1 MQLRLKNNTFTL
13 LAQKAIWWE
22 EERTILISDLHIGK
36 ITHFRK
42 AGIAVPQQAID
53 ENFEKLDA
61 MMRSH
66 DVKCIIFVGD
76 LFHSD
81 INSEWDRFCAW
92 RNQYTEVDMIL
103 VMGNHDGFPLEKY
116 KEICIVVYNKEL
128 RWGAFTFTHHPKPLM
143 EQDEYV
149 ISGHIHP
156 VVQLKGL
163 ANQRLKFP
171 CFYFGDQQAILP
183 SFGEFTGGYN
193 IKILENDQVIAVV
206 ENKLIRIQ

>member
-13 LAQKAIWWE
+13 LEQKAIWWE
-22 EERTILISDLHIGK
+22 EERTLLISDLHIGK

-42 AGIAVPQQAID
+42 AGIAVPQQALE

-61 MMRSH
+61 MMNSH

-92 RNQYTEVDMIL
+92 RNQYREVDMIL
-103 VMGNHDGFPLEKY
+103 VLGNHDDFPLEKY
-116 KEICIVVYNKEL
+116 EEVCIAVYDKEL
-128 RWGAFTFTHHPKPLM
+128 RVGGFTFMHHPKPIL
-143 EQDEYV
+143 EKDEYV
-149 ISGHIHP
+149 ISGHVHP
-156 VVQLKGL
+156 VVKLQGL

-171 CFYFGDQQAILP
+171 CFYFGEQQALLP

-193 IKILENDQVIAVV
+193 IEINDTDQVIAVV
-206 ENKLIRIQ
+206 EDKLIRIQ

>member
-13 LAQKAIWWE
+13 LEQKAIWWE
-22 EERTILISDLHIGK
+22 EERTLLISDLHIGK

-42 AGIAVPQQAID
+42 AGIAVPQQALE
-53 ENFEKLDA
+53 ENFERLDT

-81 INSEWDRFCAW
+81 INSEWNRFCSW
-92 RNQYTEVDMIL
+92 RNQYIEVDMIL
-103 VMGNHDGFPLEKY
+103 VLGNHDEFPLEKY
-116 KEICIVVYNKEL
+116 KEICITVYDKEL
-128 RWGAFTFTHHPKPLM
+128 RVGAFTFSHHPKPLL
-143 EQDEYV
+143 EDDEYV

-156 VVQLKGL
+156 VIKLKGL

-171 CFYFGDQQAILP
+171 CFYFGEQQALLP

-193 IKILENDQVIAVV
+193 IEALENDQVIALV
-206 ENKLIRIQ
+206 EDKLIRIQ